1 VNPVIPGLVS
11 VTTPFLNAER
21 YLAETIDGVL
31 AQTYA
36 DWELLLI
43 DDGSSDG
50 SAPIARAYAD
60 RSGGRVRYLQHAD
73 HANHGVSASRNLG
86 LTQARGEF
94 VAMLDGDDVWLPHKL
109 EEQVALLRAYPSV
122 GLVYG
127 RTVYWHGWTG
137 QPADQKLDHVPG
149 LGVPA
154 GEPIDGARLLEL
166 FVKGAAAVP
175 PPSSVLLR
183 RELADAVGGSEA
195 QFRGM
200 YEDQVL
206 YAKLLLGTRVLPVDE
221 CWDRYRQHADSTCAR
236 SVRAGDERSSRLRYL
251 TWVASYLRRRP
262 QHFSRRLRWT
272 VGLHAW
278 RCRHPQV
285 DDAIIGLAR
294 FRARQRARF
303 GRPRGRSGA
312 ELSSTGG

>member
-1 VNPVIPGLVS
+1 VNSVIPGLVS
-11 VTTPFLNAER
+11 VTTPFLNVER
-21 YLAETIDGVL
+21 YLEETIEGVL
-31 AQTYA
+31 AQTYP

-43 DDGSSDG
+43 DDGSTDR
-50 SAPIARAYAD
+50 SATIARTYAG
-60 RSGGRVRYLQHAD
+60 RSGGRVRYLQHPD
-73 HANHGVSASRNLG
+73 HANHGVSAARNLG
-86 LTQARGEF
+86 LAQARGEF

-109 EEQVALLRAYPSV
+109 EEQVALLRAHPSV

-137 QPADQKLDHVPG
+137 QPADQGLDHVPG
-149 LGVPA
+149 LGVPP
-154 GEPIDGARLLEL
+154 GDPIDGARLLQL
-166 FVKGAAAVP
+166 FVNGAAAVP

-183 RELADAVGGSEA
+183 RELAEAVGGSEA

-200 YEDQVL
+200 YEDQVF
-206 YAKLLLGTRVLPVDE
+206 YAKLLLGSSALPVDE
-221 CWDRYRQHADSTCAR
+221 CWDRYRQHGDSTCAR
-236 SVRAGDERSSRLRYL
+236 AARTGSERGSRLRYL
-251 TWVASYLRRRP
+251 TWIESYLRARP

-272 VGLHAW
+272 VRLHAW

-303 GRPRGRSGA
+303 GRTRGRRGA